1 MEAVRPATPA
11 PSRSAD
17 QRQSGRR
24 PQFFSAKSHAA
35 IWRVLRAAL
44 LRAEGV
50 ILLTGVEG
58 SGKSSLLKRLPG
70 MIPDNRDLAM
80 VQSADLPDSEFL
92 QQLIAATTLV
102 KGESGSL
109 SPVDP
114 HAPDVP
120 TLADFQEDHPS
131 LTLQDLV
138 DAMEERVAMG
148 RKLVLVVDQAHLLN
162 PETLA
167 WLDMMARFV
176 SEGIKPV
183 QLLLS
188 GQPEL
193 RSLLESETGRN
204 LADKIVGSCEVTPL
218 TRGEVWDYLAFQLD
232 KSMGWPVRVSW
243 FGWMEI
249 YAYSLGIPLKID
261 LLLRRVLPLVRQ
273 RNAKVVT
280 RSMVRLAM
288 TMGKPMERGS
298 FLATLPVK
306 TRVALLAGSV
316 VFVSGT
322 GYLAGLFD
330 SPSQPSEKPVAKKGD
345 SGEGSAYIRIVQP
358 ETPGSGTKPDKT
370 EKTDKPTPPKDA
382 KSPEEKTDD
391 RSPAPKKR
399 YWEPSLPNRASDTP
413 LPQPIPERAEPGLAA
428 LAKPSPEAPLPGN
441 RSPVT
446 DPEAFRKR
454 YQTAKTASANAPA
467 PAPETQPVDMPSEPA
482 AGTEAKKATPPATP
496 LPLAANK
503 TSRPTSGPDG
513 AGDAEE
519 SAKPRDPPR
528 LPPPPPP
535 PPPLPSAARHTAAI
549 IPPGDGGEKEEL
561 SSKPANLPAKPV
573 PSGLRPPAERKG
585 ETEEKPTK
593 PAPKTAAKENAP
605 LPHITG
611 VATEKSFRAVGKLYV
626 VQIGSFTTQEGADS
640 LKQTLS
646 GNGRDPYVHLSQKK
660 NRRFY
665 SVRMNYRA
673 RDAAERMAHTIQQQ
687 EGLSGK
693 VLELNYD

>member
-17 QRQSGRR
+17 LRQPGRR

-44 LRAEGV
+44 LKAEGV

-70 MIPDNRDLAM
+70 MIPDNRDLAII
-80 VQSADLPDSEFL
+80 QSADLPDAEFL
-92 QQLIAATTLV
+92 QQLITATALLQ
-102 KGESGSL
+102 GESGSL

-114 HAPDVP
+114 HAPELP
-120 TLADFQEDHPS
+120 TLDECVDYPLS

-148 RKLVLVVDQAHLLN
+148 RKLVLVVDEAHLLN
-162 PETLA
+162 PETLS
-167 WLDMMARFV
+167 WLDMMVRFV

-193 RSLLESETGRN
+193 RTLLESETGRN
-204 LADKIVGSCEVTPL
+204 LADRIVGSCEVTPL
-218 TRGEVWDYLAFQLD
+218 TRGEVWNYLAFQLD

-243 FGWMEI
+243 FGWLEI
-249 YAYSLGIPLKID
+249 HAYSQGLPLKID
-261 LLLRRVLPLVRQ
+261 LLMRRILPLVRQ

-306 TRVALLAGSV
+306 TRAALLAGSV

-322 GYLAGLFD
+322 AYLLTGLFGA
-330 SPSQPSEKPVAKKGD
+330 PSQPSETPVTKKGE
-345 SGEGSAYIRIVQP
+345 SGEGSAYIRIVEP
-358 ETPGSGTKPDKT
+358 ESPGSTP
-370 EKTDKPTPPKDA
+370 KTDKPAAA
-382 KSPEEKTDD
+382 KETKPQEEKTED
-391 RSPAPKKR
+391 RAPAPKKR
-399 YWEPSLPNRASDTP
+399 YWEPNLPARSSDAP
-413 LPQPIPERAEPGLAA
+413 LPQPLPERAEPGLAA
-428 LAKPSPEAPLPGN
+428 LAKPSAELPLPAN
-441 RSPVT
+441 RPPTT

-454 YQTAKTASANAPA
+454 YQTAKSASANAP
-467 PAPETQPVDMPSEPA
+467 PPETPPVEEPVEDPA
-482 AGTEAKKATPPATP
+482 ATAAKKGASAAS
-496 LPLAANK
+496 LFPLAGKAP
-503 TSRPTSGPDG
+503 RPASGLPDTTSGNPEPG
-513 AGDAEE
+513 TT
-519 SAKPRDPPR
+519 KPRDPPR
-528 LPPPPPP
+528 IPPPPPP
-535 PPPLPSAARHTAAI
+535 PPPPAAARHTAALA
-549 IPPGDGGEKEEL
+549 PGDDNEKEEL
-561 SSKPANLPAKPV
+561 SGRPGTGSKPVQSSP
-573 PSGLRPPAERKG
+573 RPPAERRG
-585 ETEEKPTK
+585 ENEEKPAKSSTK
-593 PAPKTAAKENAP
+593 AAARENAP
-605 LPHITG
+605 LPRITG

-626 VQIGSFTTQEGADS
+626 VQIGSFTSQEGADS
-640 LKQTLS
+640 LKQTLTGS
-646 GNGRDPYVHLSQKK
+646 GRDPYVHLSQKK

-673 RDAAERMAHTIQQQ
+673 RDAAERMAQTIQQQ
-687 EGLSGK
+687 QGLSGK